1 MNVYDFDNTIYR
13 GESGA
18 DLFFFYLR
26 RDPKLLR
33 KVPWGLKLLAQY
45 KSGRMT
51 LQQVLET
58 YSDEVVG
65 YWQTIG
71 DFDGDVVRFWD
82 KNEHKI
88 KPFYL
93 SRRRDDDVILS
104 ACPDIVLEEICRRL
118 NIRQYIGTETD
129 RETRRLVRF
138 CYRENKASA
147 FRERYPDAVVEN
159 FYTDSFNDSAM
170 IELAEN
176 AYLVKGERCR
186 KIK

>member
-18 DLFFFYLR
+18 DLFFFYLK

-71 DFDGDVVRFWD
+71 DFDGDLAGAAVAGQVVVLQIAGHPDVAEIGAVAHLVGAIDRQ
-82 KNEHKI
+82 
-88 KPFYL
+88 
-93 SRRRDDDVILS
+93 RRILIL
-104 ACPDIVLEEICRRL
+104 IV
-118 NIRQYIGTETD
+118 
-129 RETRRLVRF
+129 
-138 CYRENKASA
+138 A
-147 FRERYPDAVVEN
+147 
-159 FYTDSFNDSAM
+159 
-170 IELAEN
+170 LAP
-176 AYLVKGERCR
+176 
-186 KIK
+186 